1 MTTSRPSARRTTSR
15 PSARGGVW
23 VDSDDED
30 SQGSR
35 RSKASSAGSKLM
47 SLLCIV
53 WPAGMKKF
61 PQCFYCKHCATEAS
75 PLKEA
80 NKNDRYGGLWP
91 WNSYRKSET
100 PNAEGNWTKW
110 PRGAVCSICQNVFS
124 TIGYD
129 VKYGTMAKYKI
140 TMAKQTGAEIHANF
154 LRSVKLWIERHN
166 EGAGRRL
173 KNISQLTD
181 VHHQLTVN
189 QEGISGFK
197 NRRRIFVEEEHWDE
211 EKDGK
216 FDASKAVELQLF
228 GKMRRGCYK
237 FVGREGVFECDER
250 EQTRTNN
257 ATVELDDSGALAE
270 ECLAAKSEVLNG
282 AMQSQIRE
290 AEEKAVTVSPAPMDW
305 NLLLALADFNVNP
318 ASSSKATN
326 ARDDHESDN
335 VVTTSESSEAEGEEA
350 NAASDR
356 LRQAYASGGGS
367 VEAKAS
373 KPAAKPKPKSSKAG
387 APAKTRGSSSEMPHL
402 ARNNGLWPG
411 TSQSPSE
418 SRSSKTA
425 SGQATAQQTPTKANV
440 DMRLDGRAQ
449 RLLTTCQSLIQR
461 VQTLLHDTK
470 FDEHQ
475 EGAILLGAA
484 LTQFNKSVA
493 SKGAE
498 LAKMGKEVKDIKIRV
513 EKSANTAA
521 FSEEIEAL
529 SNIYPML
536 EQLSG
541 FVEFIIKPVTDMETA
556 KEVTQA
562 QILKQASM

>member
-1 MTTSRPSARRTTSR
+1 MSLRPSKKPTRMIVAEGSGHGTVTGKATSRMQR
-15 PSARGGVW
+15 V
-23 VDSDDED
+23 
-30 SQGSR
+30 
-35 RSKASSAGSKLM
+35 
-47 SLLCIV
+47 
-53 WPAGMKKF
+53 
-61 PQCFYCKHCATEAS
+61 
-75 PLKEA
+75 
-80 NKNDRYGGLWP
+80 
-91 WNSYRKSET
+91 
-100 PNAEGNWTKW
+100 
-110 PRGAVCSICQNVFS
+110 RGALCSICRNVF
-124 TIGYD
+124 TAIGYD
-129 VKYGTMAKYKI
+129 VKYGDTTKYKMIMAKPS
-140 TMAKQTGAEIHANF
+140 GAEIHANF

-290 AEEKAVTVSPAPMDW
+290 AEEKAVTVSPGPMDW

-335 VVTTSESSEAEGEEA
+335 VVTTSESSEAEQEEA

-356 LRQAYASGGGS
+356 LRQAYASVGGV

-373 KPAAKPKPKSSKAG
+373 KPAAKPKSSAKAKAG
-387 APAKTRGSSSEMPHL
+387 APAKSRASSSEMPHL

-411 TSQSPSE
+411 PSQSPSE

-440 DMRLDGRAQ
+440 DMRLDGRGQ

-498 LAKMGKEVKDIKIRV
+498 LAKMVMEVKDIKMRV
-513 EKSANTAA
+513 
-521 FSEEIEAL
+521 
-529 SNIYPML
+529 
-536 EQLSG
+536 
-541 FVEFIIKPVTDMETA
+541 
-556 KEVTQA
+556 
-562 QILKQASM
+562 